1 MTLINR
7 LSIKK
12 ALLILMFSS
21 LGACSVMDLVTPID
35 APDETA
41 NWSAADFYNEAKA
54 SLDDE
59 NYIDAIELYE
69 SLESRYPFG
78 QYAQQAQI
86 DLAFAYYKNDEP
98 ESAIATANRFIRIHP
113 RHKNVDYIYYL
124 KGLINFNRGI
134 GFLERYLPT
143 DKSQRDPGAAIESLD
158 DFATLIRRFPDSQ
171 YAADSKQRI
180 VALKSNLA
188 LHDLNVA
195 NYYMKR
201 KAYVAAINRAKH
213 IIEQYQN
220 TTAVPRALV
229 LMVDAYQ
236 QINMNDLAADAQRI
250 YDLNYPNG
258 MPPLDNPKYAHEKTT
273 SEKIWD
279 FLELDE

>member
-1 MTLINR
+1 MTLMNR

-12 ALLILMFSS
+12 AFLILMLAS
-21 LGACSVMDLVTPID
+21 LAACSTMDLVTPID
-35 APDETA
+35 TPDKTA
-41 NWSAADFYNEAKA
+41 NWSAADFYDEAKK

-59 NYIDAIELYE
+59 NYINAIELYE
-69 SLESRYPFG
+69 GLESRYPFG

-113 RHKNVDYIYYL
+113 RHKNVDYLYYL

-158 DFATLIRRFPDSQ
+158 DFATLIRRFPNSQ
-171 YAADSKQRI
+171 YVADSKQRI
-180 VALKSNLA
+180 IALKSNLA
-188 LHDLNVA
+188 LHELNVA

-201 KAYVAAINRAKH
+201 KAYVAAINRAKN

-220 TTAVPRALV
+220 TTAVPRALL

-236 QINMNDLAADAQRI
+236 HINMNDLAADAQRV

-258 MPPLDNPKYAHEKTT
+258 TPPLENPKYAHEKTT
-273 SEKIWD
+273 SEKIWE
-279 FLELDE
+279 FLELDK

>member
-1 MTLINR
+1 MTLMNR
-7 LSIKK
+7 PSIKK
-12 ALLILMFSS
+12 AFLILMLAS
-21 LGACSVMDLVTPID
+21 LAACSTMDLVTPID
-35 APDETA
+35 TPDKTA
-41 NWSAADFYNEAKA
+41 NWSAADFYDEAKK

-59 NYIDAIELYE
+59 NYINAIELYE
-69 SLESRYPFG
+69 GLESRYPFG

-113 RHKNVDYIYYL
+113 RHKNVDYLYYL

-158 DFATLIRRFPDSQ
+158 DFATLIRRFPNSQ
-171 YAADSKQRI
+171 YVADSKQRI
-180 VALKSNLA
+180 IALKSNLA
-188 LHDLNVA
+188 LHELNVA

-201 KAYVAAINRAKH
+201 KAYVASINRAKN

-220 TTAVPRALV
+220 TTAVPRALL

-236 QINMNDLAADAQRI
+236 HINMNDLAADAQRV

-258 MPPLDNPKYAHEKTT
+258 TPPLENPKYAHEKTT
-273 SEKIWD
+273 SEKIWE
-279 FLELDE
+279 FLELDK

>member
-1 MTLINR
+1 MNR
-7 LSIKK
+7 PSIKK
-12 ALLILMFSS
+12 AFLILMLAS
-21 LGACSVMDLVTPID
+21 LSACSTMDLVTPID
-35 APDETA
+35 TPDKTA
-41 NWSAADFYNEAKA
+41 NWSAADFYDEAKK

-59 NYIDAIELYE
+59 NYINAIELYE
-69 SLESRYPFG
+69 GLESRYPFG

-113 RHKNVDYIYYL
+113 RHKNVDYLYYL

-158 DFATLIRRFPDSQ
+158 DFATLIRRFPNSQ
-171 YAADSKQRI
+171 YVADSKQRI
-180 VALKSNLA
+180 IALKSNLA
-188 LHDLNVA
+188 LHELNVA

-201 KAYVAAINRAKH
+201 KAYVAAINRAKN

-220 TTAVPRALV
+220 TTAVPRALL

-236 QINMNDLAADAQRI
+236 HINMNDLAADAQRV

-258 MPPLDNPKYAHEKTT
+258 TPPLENPKYAHENTT
-273 SEKIWD
+273 SEKIWE
-279 FLELDE
+279 FLELDK

>member
-1 MTLINR
+1 MNR
-7 LSIKK
+7 PSIKK
-12 ALLILMFSS
+12 AFLILMLAS
-21 LGACSVMDLVTPID
+21 LTACSTMDLVTPID
-35 APDETA
+35 TPDKTA
-41 NWSAADFYNEAKA
+41 NWSAADFYDEAKK

-59 NYIDAIELYE
+59 NYINAIELYE
-69 SLESRYPFG
+69 GLESRYPFG

-113 RHKNVDYIYYL
+113 RHKNVDYLYYL

-158 DFATLIRRFPDSQ
+158 DFATLIRRFPNSQ
-171 YAADSKQRI
+171 YVADSKQRI
-180 VALKSNLA
+180 IALKSNLA
-188 LHDLNVA
+188 LHELNVA

-201 KAYVAAINRAKH
+201 KAYVAAINRAKN

-220 TTAVPRALV
+220 TTAVPRALL

-236 QINMNDLAADAQRI
+236 HINMNDLAADAQRV

-258 MPPLDNPKYAHEKTT
+258 TPPLENPKYAHEKTT
-273 SEKIWD
+273 SEKIWE
-279 FLELDE
+279 FLELDK

>member
-1 MTLINR
+1 ML
-7 LSIKK
+7 
-12 ALLILMFSS
+12 AS
-21 LGACSVMDLVTPID
+21 LAACSTMDLVTPID
-35 APDETA
+35 TPDKTA
-41 NWSAADFYNEAKA
+41 NWSAADFYDEAKK

-59 NYIDAIELYE
+59 NYINAIELYE
-69 SLESRYPFG
+69 GLESRYPFG

-113 RHKNVDYIYYL
+113 RHKNVDYLYYL

-158 DFATLIRRFPDSQ
+158 DFATLIRRFPNSQ
-171 YAADSKQRI
+171 YVADSKQRI
-180 VALKSNLA
+180 IALKSNLA
-188 LHDLNVA
+188 LHELNVA

-201 KAYVAAINRAKH
+201 KAYVAAINRAKN

-220 TTAVPRALV
+220 TTAVPRALL

-236 QINMNDLAADAQRI
+236 HINMNDLAADAQRV

-258 MPPLDNPKYAHEKTT
+258 TPPLENPKYAHEKTT
-273 SEKIWD
+273 SEKIWE
-279 FLELDE
+279 FLELDK

>member
-1 MTLINR
+1 MNR
-7 LSIKK
+7 PSIKK
-12 ALLILMFSS
+12 AFLILILAS
-21 LGACSVMDLVTPID
+21 LAACSTMDLVTPID
-35 APDETA
+35 TPDKTA
-41 NWSAADFYNEAKA
+41 NWSAADFYDEAKK

-59 NYIDAIELYE
+59 NYINAIELYE
-69 SLESRYPFG
+69 GLESRYPFG

-113 RHKNVDYIYYL
+113 RHKNVDYLYYL

-158 DFATLIRRFPDSQ
+158 DFATLIRRFPNSQ
-171 YAADSKQRI
+171 YVADSKQRI
-180 VALKSNLA
+180 IALKSNLA
-188 LHDLNVA
+188 LHELNVA

-201 KAYVAAINRAKH
+201 KAYVAAINRAKN

-220 TTAVPRALV
+220 TTAVPRALL

-236 QINMNDLAADAQRI
+236 HINMNDLAADAQRV

-258 MPPLDNPKYAHEKTT
+258 TPPLENPKYAHEKTT
-273 SEKIWD
+273 SEKIWE
-279 FLELDE
+279 FLELDK

>member
-1 MTLINR
+1 MNR

-12 ALLILMFSS
+12 AFLILMLAS
-21 LGACSVMDLVTPID
+21 LSACSTMDLVTPID
-35 APDETA
+35 TPDKMA
-41 NWSAADFYNEAKA
+41 NWSAADFYDEAKK

-59 NYIDAIELYE
+59 NYINAIELYE
-69 SLESRYPFG
+69 GLESRYPFG

-86 DLAFAYYKNDEP
+86 DLAYAYYKNNEP
-98 ESAIATANRFIRIHP
+98 ESALATANRFIRIHP
-113 RHKNVDYIYYL
+113 RHVNVDYIYYL

-158 DFATLIRRFPDSQ
+158 DFATLLRRFPDSQ

-180 VALKSNLA
+180 VALKSNIA
-188 LHDLNVA
+188 LHNLNVA
-195 NYYMKR
+195 RYYMKR
-201 KAYVAAINRAKH
+201 KAYVAALNRGKH
-213 IIEQYQN
+213 IIEEYPH
-220 TTAVPRALV
+220 TTAVPRALL

-236 QINMNDLAADAQRI
+236 LIGMNDLAADAQRI

-258 MPPLDNPKYAHEKTT
+258 LPPLDNHKYAHEKTT
-273 SEKIWD
+273 SEKIWEY
-279 FLELDE
+279 LELDK

>member
-1 MTLINR
+1 MNR

-12 ALLILMFSS
+12 AFLILMLAS
-21 LGACSVMDLVTPID
+21 LTACSTMDLVTPID
-35 APDETA
+35 TPDKTA
-41 NWSAADFYNEAKA
+41 NWSAADFYDEAKK

-59 NYIDAIELYE
+59 NYINAIELYE
-69 SLESRYPFG
+69 GLESRYPFG

-113 RHKNVDYIYYL
+113 RHKNVDYLYYL

-158 DFATLIRRFPDSQ
+158 DFATLIRRFPNSQ
-171 YAADSKQRI
+171 YVADSKQRI
-180 VALKSNLA
+180 IALKSNLA
-188 LHDLNVA
+188 LHELNVA

-201 KAYVAAINRAKH
+201 KAYVAAINRAKN

-220 TTAVPRALV
+220 TTAVPRALL

-236 QINMNDLAADAQRI
+236 HINMNDLAADAQRV

-258 MPPLDNPKYAHEKTT
+258 TPPLENPKYAHEKTT
-273 SEKIWD
+273 SEKIWE
-279 FLELDE
+279 FLELDK

>member
-1 MTLINR
+1 MSLIR
-7 LSIKK
+7 HPSIKK
-12 ALLILMFSS
+12 VLLALLFVS
-21 LGACSVMDLVTPID
+21 LSACSTMDLVTPIE

-54 SLDDE
+54 ELDDE
-59 NYIDAIELYE
+59 NYISAIELYE

-86 DLAFAYYKNDEP
+86 DLAYAYYKNNEP
-98 ESAIATANRFIRIHP
+98 ESALATANRFIRIHP
-113 RHKNVDYIYYL
+113 RHVNVDYIYYL

-158 DFATLIRRFPDSQ
+158 DFATLLRRFPDSQ

-180 VALKSNLA
+180 VALKSNIA
-188 LHDLNVA
+188 LHNLNVA
-195 NYYMKR
+195 RYYMKR
-201 KAYVAAINRAKH
+201 KAYVAALNRGKH
-213 IIEQYQN
+213 IIEEYPH
-220 TTAVPRALV
+220 TTAVPRALL
-229 LMVDAYQ
+229 LMIEAYQ
-236 QINMNDLAADAQRI
+236 LIGMNDLAADAQRI

-258 MPPLDNPKYAHEKTT
+258 LPPLDNPKYAHKKTT
-273 SEKIWD
+273 SEKIWEY
-279 FLELDE
+279 LELDK

>member
-1 MTLINR
+1 MTLMNR
-7 LSIKK
+7 PSIKK
-12 ALLILMFSS
+12 AFLILMLAS
-21 LGACSVMDLVTPID
+21 LTACSTMDLVTPID
-35 APDETA
+35 TPDKTA
-41 NWSAADFYNEAKA
+41 NWSAADFYDEAKK

-59 NYIDAIELYE
+59 NYINAIELYE
-69 SLESRYPFG
+69 GLESRYPFG

-113 RHKNVDYIYYL
+113 RHKNVDYLYYL

-158 DFATLIRRFPDSQ
+158 DFATLIRRFPNSQ
-171 YAADSKQRI
+171 YVADSKQRI
-180 VALKSNLA
+180 IALKSNLA
-188 LHDLNVA
+188 LHELNVA

-201 KAYVAAINRAKH
+201 KAYVAAINRAKN

-220 TTAVPRALV
+220 TTAVPRALL

-236 QINMNDLAADAQRI
+236 HINMNDLAADAQRV

-258 MPPLDNPKYAHEKTT
+258 TPPLENPKYAHEKTT
-273 SEKIWD
+273 SEKIWE
-279 FLELDE
+279 FLELDK

>member
-1 MTLINR
+1 MTLINH
-7 LSIKK
+7 LFIKK
-12 ALLILMFSS
+12 VLLILMLSS
-21 LGACSVMDLVTPID
+21 LGACSVMDLVTPIEG
-35 APDETA
+35 PDEKA

-54 SLDDE
+54 SLDDG
-59 NYIDAIELYE
+59 NYINAIELYE
-69 SLESRYPFG
+69 GLESRYPFG

-98 ESAIATANRFIRIHP
+98 ESAIATANRFVRIHP

-143 DKSQRDPGAAIESLD
+143 DKSQRDPGAAIDSLD

-201 KAYVAAINRAKH
+201 KAYVAAINRAKN

-220 TTAVPRALV
+220 TTAVPRALL
-229 LMVDAYQ
+229 LMADAYQ

-258 MPPLDNPKYAHEKTT
+258 MPPLDLSLIH
-273 SEKIWD
+273 I
-279 FLELDE
+279 

>member
-1 MTLINR
+1 MTLMNR

-12 ALLILMFSS
+12 AFLILMLAS
-21 LGACSVMDLVTPID
+21 LSACSTMDLVTPID
-35 APDETA
+35 TPDKTA
-41 NWSAADFYNEAKA
+41 NWSAADFYDEAKK

-59 NYIDAIELYE
+59 NYINAIELYE
-69 SLESRYPFG
+69 GLESRYPFG

-113 RHKNVDYIYYL
+113 RHKNVDYLYYL

-158 DFATLIRRFPDSQ
+158 DFATLIRRFPNSQ
-171 YAADSKQRI
+171 YVADSKQRI
-180 VALKSNLA
+180 IALKSNLA
-188 LHDLNVA
+188 LHELNVA

-201 KAYVAAINRAKH
+201 KAYVAAINRAKN

-220 TTAVPRALV
+220 TTAVPRALL

-236 QINMNDLAADAQRI
+236 HINMNDLAADAQRV

-258 MPPLDNPKYAHEKTT
+258 TPPLENPKYAHEKTT
-273 SEKIWD
+273 SEKIWE
-279 FLELDE
+279 FFAKE

>member
-1 MTLINR
+1 MTLMNR
-7 LSIKK
+7 PSIKK
-12 ALLILMFSS
+12 AFLILILAS
-21 LGACSVMDLVTPID
+21 LAACSTMDLVTPID
-35 APDETA
+35 TPDKTA
-41 NWSAADFYNEAKA
+41 NWSAADFYDEAKK

-59 NYIDAIELYE
+59 NYINAIELYE
-69 SLESRYPFG
+69 GLESRYPFG

-113 RHKNVDYIYYL
+113 RHKNVDYLYYL

-158 DFATLIRRFPDSQ
+158 DFATLIRRFPNSQ
-171 YAADSKQRI
+171 YVADSKQRI
-180 VALKSNLA
+180 IALKSNLA
-188 LHDLNVA
+188 LHELNVA

-201 KAYVAAINRAKH
+201 KAYVAAINRAKN

-220 TTAVPRALV
+220 TTAVPRALL

-236 QINMNDLAADAQRI
+236 HINMNDLAADAQRV

-258 MPPLDNPKYAHEKTT
+258 TPPLENPKYAHEKTT
-273 SEKIWD
+273 SEKIWE
-279 FLELDE
+279 FLELDK

>member
-1 MTLINR
+1 MNR

-12 ALLILMFSS
+12 AFLILMLAS
-21 LGACSVMDLVTPID
+21 LSACSTMDLVTPID
-35 APDETA
+35 TPDKTA
-41 NWSAADFYNEAKA
+41 NWSAADFYDEAKK

-59 NYIDAIELYE
+59 NYINAIELYE
-69 SLESRYPFG
+69 GLESRYPFG

-113 RHKNVDYIYYL
+113 RHKNVDYLYYL

-158 DFATLIRRFPDSQ
+158 DFATLIRRFPNSQ
-171 YAADSKQRI
+171 YVADSKQRI
-180 VALKSNLA
+180 IALKSNLA
-188 LHDLNVA
+188 LHELNVA

-201 KAYVAAINRAKH
+201 KAYVAAINRAKN

-220 TTAVPRALV
+220 TTAVPRALL

-236 QINMNDLAADAQRI
+236 HINMNDLAADAQRV

-258 MPPLDNPKYAHEKTT
+258 TPPLENPKYAHEKTT
-273 SEKIWD
+273 SEKIWE
-279 FLELDE
+279 FLELDK

>member
-1 MTLINR
+1 MNR
-7 LSIKK
+7 PSIKK
-12 ALLILMFSS
+12 AFLILMLAS
-21 LGACSVMDLVTPID
+21 LAACSTMDLVTPID
-35 APDETA
+35 TPDKTA
-41 NWSAADFYNEAKA
+41 NWSAADFYDEAKK

-59 NYIDAIELYE
+59 NYINAIELYE
-69 SLESRYPFG
+69 GLESRYPFG

-113 RHKNVDYIYYL
+113 RHKNVDYLYYL

-158 DFATLIRRFPDSQ
+158 DFATLIRRFPNSQ
-171 YAADSKQRI
+171 YVADSKQRI
-180 VALKSNLA
+180 IALKSNLA
-188 LHDLNVA
+188 LHELNVA

-201 KAYVAAINRAKH
+201 KAYVASINRAKN

-220 TTAVPRALV
+220 TTAVPRALL

-236 QINMNDLAADAQRI
+236 HINMNDLAADAQRV

-258 MPPLDNPKYAHEKTT
+258 TPPLENPKYAHEKTT
-273 SEKIWD
+273 SEKIWE
-279 FLELDE
+279 FLELDK

>member
-1 MTLINR
+1 MTLINCR
-7 LSIKK
+7 PIKQV
-12 ALLILMFSS
+12 LLALMFSTLS
-21 LGACSVMDLVTPID
+21 ACSVMDIVTPIE
-35 APDETA
+35 APDDKAT
-41 NWSAADFYNEAKA
+41 WSAADFYNEAKA

-59 NYIDAIELYE
+59 SYVNAIELYE
-69 SLESRYPFG
+69 GLESRYPFG

-113 RHKNVDYIYYL
+113 RHKNIDYIYYL

-158 DFATLIRRFPDSQ
+158 DFATLIRRFPNSQ

-195 NYYMKR
+195 KYYMKR
-201 KAYVAAINRAKH
+201 KAYVAAINRAKN

-220 TTAVPRALV
+220 STAVPRALL
-229 LMVDAYQ
+229 LMIDAYQ
-236 QINMNDLAADAQRI
+236 QIEMNDLAADAQRI
-250 YDLNYPNG
+250 YDLNYPHG
-258 MPPLDNPKYAHEKTT
+258 LPPLDNPKYAHEKTT

>member
-1 MTLINR
+1 MTLMNR
-7 LSIKK
+7 PSIKK
-12 ALLILMFSS
+12 AFLILILAS
-21 LGACSVMDLVTPID
+21 LAACSTMDLVTPID
-35 APDETA
+35 TPDKTA
-41 NWSAADFYNEAKA
+41 NWSAADFYDEAKK

-59 NYIDAIELYE
+59 NYINAIELYE
-69 SLESRYPFG
+69 GLESRYPFG

-113 RHKNVDYIYYL
+113 RHKNVDYLYYL

-158 DFATLIRRFPDSQ
+158 DFATLIRRFPNSQ
-171 YAADSKQRI
+171 YVADSKQRI
-180 VALKSNLA
+180 IALKSNLA
-188 LHDLNVA
+188 LHELNVA

-201 KAYVAAINRAKH
+201 KAYVASINRAKN

-220 TTAVPRALV
+220 TTAVPRALL

-236 QINMNDLAADAQRI
+236 HINMNDLAADAQRV

-258 MPPLDNPKYAHEKTT
+258 TPPLENPKYAHEKTT
-273 SEKIWD
+273 SEKIWE
-279 FLELDE
+279 FLELDK

>member
-1 MTLINR
+1 MNRPLIKFIFLCFTL
-7 LSIKK
+7 
-12 ALLILMFSS
+12 FS
-21 LGACSVMDLVTPID
+21 LTACSLFDLVDSDDDINKK
-35 APDETA
+35 A

-54 SLDDE
+54 AMDE
-59 NYIDAIELYE
+59 ESYEKAIELYE

-113 RHKNVDYIYYL
+113 RHKEVDYLYYL

-143 DKSQRDPGAAIESLD
+143 DKSQRDPGAAVESLD
-158 DFATLIRRFPDSQ
+158 DFATLIRRFPKSQ
-171 YAADSKQRI
+171 YATDAKQRM
-180 VALKSNLA
+180 VALRSNLA

-201 KAYVAAINRAKH
+201 KAYIAVINRTKH
-213 IIEQYQN
+213 IIEKYPR
-220 TTAVPRALV
+220 TTAVPRALL
-229 LMVDAYQ
+229 LMADAYTL
-236 QINMNDLAADAQRI
+236 IGMNDLAADTQRV
-250 YDLNYPNG
+250 YTLNYPNG
-258 MPPLDNPKYAHEKTT
+258 LPPIDNPKIPYEKTT
-273 SEKIWD
+273 SEKIWE
-279 FLELDE
+279 FLELDQ

>member
-1 MTLINR
+1 MNR
-7 LSIKK
+7 PSIKK
-12 ALLILMFSS
+12 AFLILMLAS
-21 LGACSVMDLVTPID
+21 LAACSTMDLVTPID
-35 APDETA
+35 TPDKTA
-41 NWSAADFYNEAKA
+41 NWSAADFYDEAKK

-59 NYIDAIELYE
+59 NYINAIELYE
-69 SLESRYPFG
+69 GLESRYPFG

-113 RHKNVDYIYYL
+113 RHKNVDYLYYL

-158 DFATLIRRFPDSQ
+158 DFATLIRRFPNSQ
-171 YAADSKQRI
+171 YVADSKQRI
-180 VALKSNLA
+180 IALKSNLA
-188 LHDLNVA
+188 LHELNVA

-201 KAYVAAINRAKH
+201 KAYVAAINRAKN

-220 TTAVPRALV
+220 TTAVPRALL

-236 QINMNDLAADAQRI
+236 HINMNDLASDAQRV

-258 MPPLDNPKYAHEKTT
+258 TPPLENPKYAHEKTT
-273 SEKIWD
+273 SEKIWE
-279 FLELDE
+279 FLELDK